1 MRLDVAK
8 DYQQQAMLTALEEL
22 IRQGEIALILPHTVV
37 DEFAA
42 YSGLNDHTELRS
54 VVQASRFGIDDVGE
68 PFQLGRSIGKP
79 GELIRR

>member
-54 VVQASRFGIDDVGE
+54 VVQASRFGMMMLASHSSSGGVSAS
-68 PFQLGRSIGKP
+68 PAN
-79 GELIRR
+79 